1 VLTYLHTIAFTHRK
15 FDLTKIGMLHI
26 ELNDQ
31 ATRLKSVKSA
41 LDLDEFLF
49 LSTCNRV
56 EISFICK
63 KQVDSIFFS
72 KLLKALYPNLSE
84 TELIHYVSNLEHYHN
99 RVAIQHALAVAS
111 SIDSMIIGEREIIT
125 QVRNAYEH
133 CSTNGLTGDSMRILM
148 KHVIETAKK
157 VYTQTSIAT
166 KPVSVVSLAYQQL
179 KKLNI
184 ALDARIIL
192 IGAGAT
198 NTTMSHFLK
207 KHGYK
212 NFVVFNRT
220 LAKAE
225 LLADALKGT
234 GLALSEI
241 HNYTGG
247 FDVIITCT
255 GADHHLI
262 SLDIY
267 EQLLQGETSKKAII
281 DIAIPQD
288 LDPQIGEKYKLTHV
302 SVEFL
307 QQISN
312 QNLKERSKEI
322 DHVQRI
328 LTAASEAFELR
339 IKERQV
345 EIAMK
350 AVPKQVK
357 DIKTAALNDVFKD
370 EIENMDAA
378 SRAILEKVIG
388 YMEKKYISGPMK
400 LAKEILLK
408 ND

>member
-1 VLTYLHTIAFTHRK
+1 MLTFLHTIAFTHRK

-26 ELNDQ
+26 ELDDQ
-31 ATRLKSVKSA
+31 AQRLKKAKSA
-41 LDLDEFLF
+41 LDFDEFLF

-56 EISFICK
+56 EISFICRK
-63 KQVDSIFFS
+63 PVDSTIFFQ
-72 KLLKALYPNLSE
+72 LLQNLYPNIAESE
-84 TELIHYVSNLEHYHN
+84 IVNFVANLEYYQN
-99 RVAIQHALAVAS
+99 RLAVQHALAVAS

-133 CSTNGLTGDSMRILM
+133 CSANGLTGDSMRILM

-157 VYTQTSIAT
+157 VYTQTNIAT

-184 ALDARIIL
+184 TLDARIIL

-225 LLADALKGT
+225 LLADALQGT
-234 GLALSEI
+234 ALALNEI
-241 HNYTGG
+241 LNYTGG

-262 SLDIY
+262 SLEIY
-267 EQLLQGETSKKAII
+267 EQLLQGETSKKTII

-288 LDPQIGEKYKLTHV
+288 LDPQIGAKYKLTHI
-302 SVEFL
+302 SVDFL

-350 AVPKQVK
+350 AVPKQIK
-357 DIKTAALNDVFKD
+357 DIKSAALNDVFKN

-378 SRAILEKVIG
+378 SREVLEKVIG

-400 LAKEILLK
+400 LAKKILLK
-408 ND
+408 DD